1 MEEWISLNKFMKRH
15 KVGYKVVM
23 QMIAN
28 HEVDYIKTGTRY
40 KIKVGGNTVSREI
53 YEQEKEKRI
62 KAEAK
67 LELLKKILENN

>member
-1 MEEWISLNKFMKRH
+1 
-15 KVGYKVVM
+15 M
-23 QMIAN
+23 QMITN
-28 HEVDYIKTGTRY
+28 NEIDYIKTGSRY